1 MAHRHAFRLAY
12 IWQNGINMG
21 RGNQAHE
28 SKGNDM
34 AKLLKAY
41 IENPTDKAAIALA
54 RYNDKHPFAA
64 CLITGVDSAVLRA
77 ALEHASRL

>member
-1 MAHRHAFRLAY
+1 
-12 IWQNGINMG
+12 
-21 RGNQAHE
+21 
-28 SKGNDM
+28 M

-41 IENPTDKAAIALA
+41 IANPTDKAAIALA